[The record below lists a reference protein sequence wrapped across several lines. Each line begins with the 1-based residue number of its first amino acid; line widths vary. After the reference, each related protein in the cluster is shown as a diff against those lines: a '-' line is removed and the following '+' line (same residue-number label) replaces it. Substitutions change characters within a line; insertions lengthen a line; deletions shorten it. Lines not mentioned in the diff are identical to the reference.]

1 MNDPRYRRLAELL
14 TGYSTALRR
23 GDRVWI
29 DAAEIPEDFIVEL
42 IRAVRAHGAE
52 PFVHL
57 HGGKVSREIA
67 RGSTARSLRFSLR
80 HDLAKMKAMQAYIA
94 LRGSQN
100 SFENSDVPAEKQ
112 KLAGNILRPISDR
125 RINRTRWVV
134 LRWPTPAMAQ
144 GSGMSTEAFEDLFFR
159 VCNLDYRKMS
169 RAVRPLVSLMR
180 RTDQVHITGPGTDLR
195 FSIRGIGVIPCV
207 GERNIPDGE
216 VFTAPVRKSVEGQVT
231 FNAPAIYRGIPF
243 DQVCLRFSQG
253 KIIQATAG
261 QKTRELEEIFSSD
274 EGARYIGEF
283 ALGLNP
289 HLKHPMRDI
298 LFDEK
303 IAGSFHFTPGQAY
316 AVADNGNRSQIHWDL
331 VNLQSRAQGGG
342 RIFFDGKLVREDGRF
357 VRKDLAG
364 LNPERLAKVLSL

>member
-29 DAAEIPEDFIVEL
+29 DAAEIPEDFVVEL
-42 IRAVRAHGAE
+42 IRAVRGRGAE

-57 HGGKVSREIA
+57 HRGKVSREIA

-80 HDLAKMKAMQAYIA
+80 HDLAKMQAMQAYIA

-112 KLAGNILRPISDR
+112 KMAGNILRPISDR

-134 LRWPTPAMAQ
+134 LRWPTPGMAQ

-159 VCNLDYRKMS
+159 VCSLDYRKMS

-180 RTDQVHITGPGTDLR
+180 RTDKVHITGPGTDLR

-243 DQVCLRFSQG
+243 DQVCLRFSKG
-253 KIIQATAG
+253 KIIEATAA
-261 QKTRELEEIFSSD
+261 QKTRELEEIFSCD

-289 HLKHPMRDI
+289 HLQFPMRDI

-316 AVADNGNRSQIHWDL
+316 SVADNGNRSQIHWDL
-331 VNLQSRAQGGG
+331 VNLQARAQGGG

>member
-1 MNDPRYRRLAELL
+1 MNDSRYRRLAELL
-14 TGYSTALRR
+14 TGYSTALRK

-29 DAAEIPEDFIVEL
+29 DAAEIPEDFVVEL
-42 IRAVRAHGAE
+42 IRAVRARGAE

-57 HGGKVSREIA
+57 HAGKISREIA

-80 HDLAKMKAMQAYIA
+80 HDFAKMKAMQAYIA

-180 RTDQVHITGPGTDLR
+180 RTDKVHITGPGTDLR

-243 DQVCLRFSQG
+243 DHVCLRFSKG
-253 KIIQATAG
+253 KIIEATAG

>member
-1 MNDPRYRRLAELL
+1 MNDSRYRRLAELL
-14 TGYSTALRR
+14 TGYSTALRK

-29 DAAEIPEDFIVEL
+29 DAAEIPEDFVVEL
-42 IRAVRAHGAE
+42 IRAVRARGAE

-57 HGGKVSREIA
+57 HAGKISREIA

-80 HDLAKMKAMQAYIA
+80 HDFAKMKAMQAYIA

-169 RAVRPLVSLMR
+169 QAVRPLVSLMQ
-180 RTDQVHITGPGTDLR
+180 RTDRVHITGPGTDLR

-243 DQVCLRFSQG
+243 DQVCLRFSKG
-253 KIIQATAG
+253 KIIEATAG

-316 AVADNGNRSQIHWDL
+316 TVADNGNRSQIHWDL
-331 VNLQSRAQGGG
+331 VNLQARAQGGG
-342 RIFFDGKLVREDGRF
+342 RIFFDGKLIREDGRF

>member
-1 MNDPRYRRLAELL
+1 
-14 TGYSTALRR
+14 
-23 GDRVWI
+23 
-29 DAAEIPEDFIVEL
+29 
-42 IRAVRAHGAE
+42 
-52 PFVHL
+52 VHL
-57 HGGKVSREIA
+57 HGGKISREIA

-180 RTDQVHITGPGTDLR
+180 RTDKVHITGPGTDLR

-243 DQVCLRFSQG
+243 DQVCLRFSKG
-253 KIIQATAG
+253 KIIEATAG

-316 AVADNGNRSQIHWDL
+316 TVADNGNRSQIHWDL
-331 VNLQSRAQGGG
+331 VNLQARAQGGG
-342 RIFFDGKLVREDGRF
+342 RIFFDGKLIREDGRF